1 MLPIEN
7 FLLSDVSRIQ
17 NCCTLHF
24 RKKQISRSAP
34 DVTQRL
40 TIFFNFPI
48 QVDFANEFENVLE
61 KRQQFLIRFFFW
73 SFLWLFVAFLCCKQQ
88 TSEPH

>member
-40 TIFFNFPI
+40 TIF
-48 QVDFANEFENVLE
+48 
-61 KRQQFLIRFFFW
+61 LISRFKLTSQTNSKMFW
-73 SFLWLFVAFLCCKQQ
+73 KSDNSF
-88 TSEPH
+88 